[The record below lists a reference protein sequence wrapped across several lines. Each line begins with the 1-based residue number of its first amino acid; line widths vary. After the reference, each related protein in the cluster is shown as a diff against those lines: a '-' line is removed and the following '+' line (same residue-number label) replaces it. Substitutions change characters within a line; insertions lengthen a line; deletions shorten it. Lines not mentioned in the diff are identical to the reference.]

1 MWQIHWGR
9 ARMSAGAGI
18 TATVALLTLAHET
31 SVRAEFFNV
40 KPGGWEMTVTTI
52 ASGMKLA
59 PEMAAKLTPQQ
70 RAQMEQMM
78 KAREGKPHTTTMQ
91 SCLTKEDISQ
101 DRIIKEMEDEDDD
114 SAVHCKVNVI
124 SKSSSKLV
132 IDTKCPGPSPS
143 TTHFTIEA
151 KAPDSIEAT
160 GEREQ
165 QGSGKSRMTIKGRW
179 VGAGCLEVNE

>member
-1 MWQIHWGR
+1 MCERNLARVRIR
-9 ARMSAGAGI
+9 AGVRI
-18 TATVALLTLAHET
+18 TAAVSLLMLMQGPD
-31 SVRAEFFNV
+31 VRADSFNI
-40 KPGGWEMTVTTI
+40 KPGTWELTVTSIT
-52 ASGMKLA
+52 SGMKLS

-78 KAREGKPHTTTMQ
+78 KAREGKPHTATMN
-91 SCLTKEDISQ
+91 SCLTKDDISQ

-114 SAVHCKVNVI
+114 SAVHCKLTVI

-143 TTHFTIEA
+143 TTHLTIEA
-151 KAPDSIEAT
+151 KTPDTLEAT
-160 GEREQ
+160 GERDQ

-179 VGAGCLEVNE
+179 VGAGCLDVNE

>member
-1 MWQIHWGR
+1 MWKRSREIVRTR
-9 ARMSAGAGI
+9 AGIGI
-18 TATVALLTLAHET
+18 TAAVALFTLAMQP
-31 SVRAEFFNV
+31 SVRADSFNV
-40 KPGGWEMTVTTI
+40 KPGTWEMTVTTT
-52 ASGMKLA
+52 ASGMKLS

-78 KAREGKPHTTTMQ
+78 KAREGKPHTTTMH
-91 SCLTKEDISQ
+91 SCLTKQDISQ

-114 SAVHCKVNVI
+114 AEVHCKVNVV

-132 IDTKCPGPSPS
+132 IDTKCPGSSPS
-143 TTHFTIEA
+143 TTHLIIEA
-151 KAPDSIEAT
+151 KTPDSIDAT

-179 VGAGCLEVNE
+179 VGASCLDVNE